1 MVTNQP
7 GIHPDLERIV
17 ARHREASWRQP
28 LHPASRPAFE
38 ALVRTRSDRPLVL
51 DSGCGTGESTVALA
65 ARFPDRFVVGID
77 RSADRLARA
86 PRPLPPNAL
95 LLRAR
100 VEDIWRLLDEHG
112 IRPARHYLLYPNPWP
127 KSAHVRRRWHGHP
140 VFPLV
145 LELSDRLELRAN
157 WRIYLEEFR
166 AAAAVCGIETRPVVS
181 FQPNAPLT
189 PFERKFRAS
198 GHELFRL
205 TIEPEK
211 PQ

>member
-1 MVTNQP
+1 MGCARAPTP
-7 GIHPDLERIV
+7 GGSTTDFGY
-17 ARHREASWRQP
+17 P
-28 LHPASRPAFE
+28 L
-38 ALVRTRSDRPLVL
+38 
-51 DSGCGTGESTVALA
+51 SGL
-65 ARFPDRFVVGID
+65 VGID
-77 RSADRLARA
+77 RSRARLARA
-86 PRPLPPNAL
+86 PRPLPPNAA

-100 VEDIWRLLDEHG
+100 LEDIWRLLADHG
-112 IRPARHYLLYPNPWP
+112 IRPAHHYLLYPNPWP

-157 WRIYLEEFR
+157 WRIYLQEFR

-181 FQPNAPLT
+181 FRPDVPLT